1 VIVNSYILRDIA
13 VESNT
18 NDSSR
23 ALWQQPS
30 VIDRPLTE
38 DTRPRYR
45 QHINMKD
52 NLVFPLAARLLSPTD
67 RTAIAAEMAARRN
80 LRVVRVTN
88 DGPDSSCEDK

>member
-38 DTRPRYR
+38 DTRPRYG

-52 NLVFPLAARLLSPTD
+52 NLVFPLAARLLSLPIE
-67 RTAIAAEMAARRN
+67 RPLQLKWRLAGI
-80 LRVVRVTN
+80 
-88 DGPDSSCEDK
+88 